1 MFILSVVLTLKVY
14 VLTCRLSM
22 LFLPFQQACAPG
34 QPRAES
40 GQYQFVSALQKSLLV
55 HLCQKDRKTCRGSV
69 SALVQIHRKF
79 LFRLAQPLCHRLYN
93 PLIRLM
99 QKKVFYLVRSDARF
113 LQRFRS
119 SWLVDAAFYGLRPA
133 STALI
138 AAALVE
144 VCSMALVVPAALAQI
159 GALRGAEVLTVF
171 HWPAIVLA
179 AAVFL
184 LMNWRALKK
193 VHPIVFIAASA
204 VIGVAL
210 KM

>member
-1 MFILSVVLTLKVY
+1 MIYLRLFFEFFKVG
-14 VLTCRLSM
+14 
-22 LFLPFQQACAPG
+22 LFSIGGGLATLPFLSDLGTRTGWFTAADLANMVAVSESTPGPLGINMATYVGFHIGGVPGGIIAPVG
-34 QPRAES
+34 EVAPS
-40 GQYQFVSALQKSLLV
+40 VIVILLV
-55 HLCQKDRKTCRGSV
+55 
-69 SALVQIHRKF
+69 
-79 LFRLAQPLCHRLYN
+79 
-93 PLIRLM
+93 
-99 QKKVFYLVRSDARF
+99 ARF

-119 SWLVDAAFYGLRPA
+119 SRLVDAAFYGLRPA

-204 VIGVAL
+204 VIGVVL